1 MISFKKYKSRKMSEH
16 NSNDLVHQMH
26 KYDTALGARPL
37 PTVQKMTENIPWVL
51 LSCNW
56 ASKLKLFIV
65 RTFKTTSLATEVR
78 RNAKCSVAT
87 QISKDQSYRLK
98 NLIYGTAKL

>member
-16 NSNDLVHQMH
+16 NSNDLVHKMH

-37 PTVQKMTENIPWVL
+37 PTVQKTTENIPWGL
-51 LSCNW
+51 LLCNW

-65 RTFKTTSLATEVR
+65 RTFKTTSLAAEVR

-87 QISKDQSYRLK
+87 QISTK
-98 NLIYGTAKL
+98 TKL